1 MVEVNK
7 VEVGFTADVSAF
19 NHGVDRMERKL
30 QRFEKDLN
38 AETARVNKRFD
49 LMTGSMRRVEKSIG
63 SLDENTDLSNLH
75 KNLKRAQSEFVETG
89 KVSEDAFRRLQS
101 SANNVDFD
109 KLDKNTRRSITHIQ
123 KDVGK
128 LRGSLTSLGHLN
140 FAQELDDDAKLVATD
155 FARLRKAFNSTEL
168 SARHL
173 RNSMSSKELQAYR
186 TSLSGVQKS
195 LSAVEKEFRQTG
207 TISSQTFQRM
217 KNDINSVNFNKLP
230 KESAKA
236 FGQVKRHTQNLS
248 REFDR
253 MGGHISRN
261 GIRFRALS
269 NTVQKHANSMSNK
282 FESVMV
288 TFNRWGTR
296 FRNIQEVAEHVF
308 GGVMIPLLSSLI
320 PVSGTATTAI
330 MGIGAG
336 LGSVAGYAV
345 GLGGAFGIAF
355 GGVKAFAAQATSAL
369 QMLEDGELRVTSE
382 VKRYQSALKGLQGDW
397 KSLINQNQAHIF
409 NTMSNGIAMARY
421 GLAKL
426 NPFLVKT
433 AGQIEVASQKMHK
446 WVTSSQNAQRAF
458 NMLNRIGPPIFQN
471 VLNSAGHFGNGLTRI
486 FTAFGPLFTW
496 TGQQLEKLSK
506 KFDIWANSA
515 NTQRG
520 IAQFINYTKQN
531 IPILGSIFTNTFIG
545 IINLFKAFSGQTT
558 WAMKGLDGLTEK
570 FRNWSANLDKTQGF
584 KEFLKFNRENAPVVG
599 KFIGNLFTVL
609 VELIKAMAPVTAITL
624 KFTTAMLGFIGATL
638 KAHPALGKLIAS
650 FIIFF
655 GLMKTV
661 AFLTA
666 LVTQFTAVR
675 KAITLLIGT
684 QRAGAI
690 ANGIFTSS
698 MIKQNGV
705 LRTMRL
711 GYTWLIAKIRSFNLA
726 QKLSMIT
733 TKAWTLVTKGAVL
746 ANRLLALSFK
756 GIGRAIYS
764 IPGFGWI
771 LLGITALV
779 TGITLLWKHSQ
790 TFRTIVLTIWAS
802 IKYVAVNTFTFLA
815 NFFKTVWSGIGP
827 AWSASWAFIKRMAVI
842 AWNGIK
848 YAITHPIKSA
858 KAVLSLEWALI
869 RQGAVLAWQGIRK
882 VSSAIWAGIRAVVV
896 GSARRIASGVRGAI
910 SGLRNFF
917 VFAWTSIKNASIVS
931 WQIIRNAV
939 VGSARRLVSGVKAV
953 IGGLRTW
960 FVVCW
965 TFIKNRTVALA
976 NLLSK
981 GVRGAF
987 SRMGTA
993 IRKTIG
999 FLRTWLI
1006 KAWTFIRNRIVSL
1019 ARSIY
1024 KNVTLAFSRLGR
1036 GIRNTIGKLR
1046 TWLVKA
1052 WTYIRN
1058 KIVSLA
1064 RSIYRNVSSAF
1075 SRLGKS
1081 IRNIVAKLRTW
1092 LVKAWTYIRN
1102 KIVSLARSMLKGVV
1116 NLYNRLS
1123 KNIRNII
1130 NNLRKFLVKAW
1141 SYIRN
1146 KIVSLARSMYKA
1158 MISTYNRLSKSIRNI
1173 ISNLRKFLIKAWSY
1187 IRNKVVSLAK
1197 SLWNG
1202 VRRTFTSLYKGVV
1215 NLTSKAR
1222 NGIVNGWKKIKSSVT
1237 GLASSMWRKVRGIFS
1252 TMVGGIRKFTGR
1264 IKSSMLGMV
1273 TSVKRGLNKLIS
1285 GVNWVGSKL
1294 GMGKQMIK
1302 PIALSTGTSGA
1313 RQARKYTANGK
1324 ISQGTMAVVG
1334 DKGKGNGPGGF
1345 RNETIT
1351 YPNGKQVITPG
1362 TDTLAYLPK
1371 GSTVHNG
1378 AQTYAGLS
1386 QGTLPQFSFG
1396 SGVMGAVS
1404 NMIGGGK
1411 KPPKK
1416 KAHEHND
1423 VATDAKNKLG
1433 KVWGGAKA
1441 MAGDA
1446 GHAVGSAVGKGVD
1459 TAKGWVK
1466 TAGKAVSKVA
1476 GEVESWIEHPG
1487 KLMNAVVDK
1496 FGFNF
1501 NALKGAEMPFKLMQ
1515 GAKKQLITGAKK
1527 KVSGWLEEYGGGGD
1541 GGFIKYLDNITTPY
1555 SPHGPPPGYAF
1566 SWPHGGIDLPYI
1578 YEKVQSTVSGV
1589 ARGKEMPGGFGHY
1602 IQVDSKPYDV
1612 IYGHLSK
1619 WLIKQ
1624 GQRVHPGTTL
1634 GITGNTGASTGP
1646 HLHYEMRKHGT
1657 GQTIDPVKWLKS
1669 HNGSGGKSGGS
1680 RKASAWRPEVIRAL
1694 RMNHLPTSSAYVN
1707 AWIRQIDSESGGNAG
1722 VTQHGYVDVNT
1733 GGNEAQGLVQV
1744 IPPTFNA
1751 FKFPGHGNIRN
1762 GLDNLLAGIHY
1773 AKSKYGSDMLG
1784 VIGHGHGYEN
1794 GGLINSP
1801 ELAWLA
1807 EGGFSESIISHDP
1820 ANKVKSKA
1828 IHDRTGEMLG
1838 FNDDTAILRRVESL
1852 LQEHTAYTRS
1862 IDDNTRRT
1870 ADKSNVIQMNGRA
1883 VAKEIAEDTNE
1894 EIKRIEARKTT
1905 FKRGGGR

>member
-1 MVEVNK
+1 MPEVNK
-7 VEVGFTADVSAF
+7 VEVGFGANVRDFTR
-19 NHGVDRMERKL
+19 GVDKMERKL
-30 QRFEKDLN
+30 AEFEATADK
-38 AETARVNKRFD
+38 ETAKVNKRFD
-49 LMTGSMRRVEKSIG
+49 LMGGSLGKVEKHLDGFGDNVELSSLQDKLHTAQKEFEETGRVSEDSFRKLDSAVKNVNFSQLDKKAGKSMRTLQNDVGKLEKQLSSMNNIRFAEKMPEQSRSLSLEFARLQKSINDNSV
-63 SLDENTDLSNLH
+63 SLRQMKQHMNPQDFNKYKTSIIGVRNSMSAFEKELTT
-75 KNLKRAQSEFVETG
+75 TG
-89 KVSEDAFRRLQS
+89 KVSSKTFYDL
-101 SANNVDFD
+101 NN
-109 KLDKNTRRSITHIQ
+109 SIN
-123 KDVGK
+123 K
-128 LRGSLTSLGHLN
+128 
-140 FAQELDDDAKLVATD
+140 
-155 FARLRKAFNSTEL
+155 
-168 SARHL
+168 
-173 RNSMSSKELQAYR
+173 
-186 TSLSGVQKS
+186 
-195 LSAVEKEFRQTG
+195 
-207 TISSQTFQRM
+207 
-217 KNDINSVNFNKLP
+217 VNFNKMP
-230 KESAKA
+230 ASSAKA
-236 FGQVKRHTQNLS
+236 FGAVRTHTTMLRKQ
-248 REFDR
+248 FDSL
-253 MGGHISRN
+253 G
-261 GIRFRALS
+261 
-269 NTVQKHANSMSNK
+269 NSMTRNQSRMRSLG
-282 FESVMV
+282 SVFKTGFKTMGNDIGRA
-288 TFNRWGTR
+288 TSLFNQWGTA
-296 FRNIQEVAEHVF
+296 FRNVAEVGQHVF
-308 GGVMIPLLSSLI
+308 SGVLTPLLSSFV
-320 PVSGTATTAI
+320 PVAGTATTAT
-330 MGIGAG
+330 MGIANGLASVGGGAI
-336 LGSVAGYAV
+336 
-345 GLGGAFGIAF
+345 GLGGAFGIAL
-355 GGVKAFAAQATSAL
+355 GAVKAFTGQATYAL
-369 QMLEDGELRVTSE
+369 KMLENGQLRITSE
-382 VKRYQSALKGLQGDW
+382 VRSYQGALRGLKGEWEG
-397 KSLINQNQAHIF
+397 LINQNQGHIF
-409 NTMSNGIAMARY
+409 NTMTNGINMARSAL
-421 GLAKL
+421 GSL
-426 NPFLVKT
+426 NPFLTKT
-433 AGQIEVASQKMHK
+433 AGEIETASSKMLN
-446 WVTSSQNAQRAF
+446 WVRTSRNAQGVF
-458 NMLNRIGPPIFQN
+458 NMLNTDGVTSFHH
-471 VLNSAGHFGNGLTRI
+471 VLNAGGLFGDGLSAIIRQL
-486 FTAFGPLFTW
+486 GPLITYMSKS
-496 TGQQLEKLSK
+496 LEGIARR
-506 KFDIWANSA
+506 FNTFANSKEA
-515 NTQRG
+515 QKGVADFTQ
-520 IAQFINYTKQN
+520 YTKDN
-531 IPILGSIFTNTFIG
+531 LPIAGSIFGHVFKG
-545 IINLFKAFSGQTT
+545 IFNLFRAFSGQTT
-558 WAMKGLDGLTEK
+558 WAMKGLDGLTAK
-570 FRNWSANLDKTQGF
+570 FEAWSANLSKTQGF

-599 KFIGNLFTVL
+599 QLIGNLFTVL

-624 KFTTAMLGFIGATL
+624 RFTTAMLGFIGATL

-655 GLMKTV
+655 GLMKSV

-675 KAITLLIGT
+675 RAITLLIGT

-698 MIKQNGV
+698 MIRQNGI
-705 LRTMRL
+705 LRTMKL
-711 GYTWLIAKIRSFNLA
+711 AYTGLIGRIRAFSLS
-726 QKLSMIT
+726 QKLARIETMLLT
-733 TKAWTLVTKGAVL
+733 GATKTW
-746 ANRLLALSFK
+746 
-756 GIGRAIYS
+756 
-764 IPGFGWI
+764 
-771 LLGITALV
+771 ALV
-779 TGITLLWKHSQ
+779 TRLASVATRGLGLAIRFMTGPIGIVITVIGLLVAGIIHLWKTNA
-790 TFRTIVLTIWAS
+790 TFRHIVISSWNA
-802 IKYVAVNTFTFLA
+802 IKNTAISVFGFLG
-815 NFFKTVWSGIGP
+815 NFLKSVWSGIGP

-882 VSSAIWAGIRAVVV
+882 VSSALWAGIRAVVV

-917 VFAWTSIKNASIVS
+917 VFAWTAIKNASIVS
-931 WQIIRNAV
+931 WQIIRKAV

-953 IGGLRTW
+953 VGGLRNW
-960 FVVCW
+960 FVICW
-965 TFIKNRTVALA
+965 TFIKNRTIAIVG
-976 NLLSK
+976 LLSK

-999 FLRTWLI
+999 FLRTWLV
-1006 KAWTFIRNRIVSL
+1006 KAWTFIKNRIVSL

-1158 MISTYNRLSKSIRNI
+1158 MISTYNRLSKGIRNI

-1237 GLASSMWRKVRGIFS
+1237 GLASSMWRKVRGIFG

-1302 PIALSTGTSGA
+1302 PIALSTGTAGA
-1313 RQARKYTANGK
+1313 SQARKYTANGK

-1578 YEKVQSTVSGV
+1578 NEKVQSTVSGV
-1589 ARGKEMPGGFGHY
+1589 AHGKEMPGGFGHY

-1646 HLHYEMRKHGT
+1646 HLHYEMRKHGSS
-1657 GQTIDPVKWLKS
+1657 QTIDPVKWLKT
-1669 HNGSGGKSGGS
+1669 HNGSGKGGGS

-1744 IPPTFNA
+1744 ISPTFNA

-1870 ADKSNVIQMNGRA
+1870 ADKSSVIHMNGRA
-1883 VAKEIAEDTNE
+1883 VAKEIAEDTNK